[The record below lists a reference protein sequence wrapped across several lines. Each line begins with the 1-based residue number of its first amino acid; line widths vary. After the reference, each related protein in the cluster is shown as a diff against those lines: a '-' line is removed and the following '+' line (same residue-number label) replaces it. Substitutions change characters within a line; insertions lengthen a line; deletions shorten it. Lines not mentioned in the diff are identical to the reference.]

1 MAGRRIT
8 QLALLLLLSSSCAWA
23 NDGTRKPER
32 SDLRLGREDISAGQ
46 AASLVTVRT
55 ELDETPFEGINEGIQ
70 QPQHQG
76 FTFEKRMPTLQDED
90 VDDLQESGPARSP
103 TAEEAAQITTPP
115 SLNLPILQ
123 RQDNNNNNQG
133 QIDDLNSRLQ
143 SAQQSAQQALQS
155 LSDASR
161 RVSQASQQLS
171 QSSQQLSQQSQ
182 QLSQSSQR
190 LSQQSQQLSQSV
202 QQLTQAVS
210 SALSS
215 GSSAFASCTS
225 SASVALAQASG
236 ELSSKVGEAQAQIT
250 LANNQAQNQVQQAQG
265 TAVSITQAA
274 LAIVGTFIG
283 SSLLT
288 VLIVW
293 LIIRHKRKQKDRAA
307 APMNTGVSSYYG
319 GGPGAEAY
327 GSIARDVKD
336 MMLSPASGTTK
347 IGSEPARSM
356 GGSRGNDMVTRGY
369 GREKEGGMT
378 EAGGGGGR
386 GGPGD
391 VQIGYAR
398 STNYRERKAPKLS
411 EPPPS
416 RKKDSPAA
424 DGMATPRTPKYEV
437 FPRVTKSPSAP
448 PPGANRRPR
457 SSIQP
462 DYNLQEWL
470 QTTTVS
476 PFGTLERPN
485 ATNNNNNN
493 ATNNTSKSAAAAAAA
508 ARPEFNNN
516 DQPQGTERPQPKPQQ
531 PKRTSEVKWPLQGSS
546 SSEVPSRSNSN
557 TSRDADSAE
566 AEPGAGD
573 NAGGV
578 AVVYQP
584 PAAVARLPAPPRTI
598 ASSGPAATRSVRV
611 GVESMRGIGLPGVAR
626 KLPLRNT

>member
-1 MAGRRIT
+1 MAGRRVT

-32 SDLRLGREDISAGQ
+32 SDLRLGRDNISVEQ
-46 AASLVTVRT
+46 AVSLVTVKT
-55 ELDETPFEGINEGIQ
+55 ELDGTPFGGINEGFQ
-70 QPQHQG
+70 QARHQG
-76 FTFEKRMPTLQDED
+76 RIFEERTPLQPDKD
-90 VDDLQESGPARSP
+90 IDDLQQSQARTP
-103 TAEEAAQITTPP
+103 TAEEAAHITTPP
-115 SLNLPILQ
+115 SLHLPILQ
-123 RQDNNNNNQG
+123 RQDNNQG

-182 QLSQSSQR
+182 QLSQ
-190 LSQQSQQLSQSV
+190 QSQQLSASLQQATQSV
-202 QQLTQAVS
+202 QSLTQAVS

-236 ELSSKVGEAQAQIT
+236 ELASKVGEAQAQIT
-250 LANNQAQNQVQQAQG
+250 LANTQVQQAQG

-307 APMNTGVSSYYG
+307 RPMNTGVSSYYG

-327 GSIARDVKD
+327 GEITKDVKE
-336 MMLSPASGTTK
+336 MMSPASGTTK
-347 IGSEPARSM
+347 VGSETARSF

-369 GREKEGGMT
+369 GREKEGGMGTTGMAT
-378 EAGGGGGR
+378 EPSPGAGGG
-386 GGPGD
+386 GD

-411 EPPPS
+411 EPPPA
-416 RKKDSPAA
+416 RRKDSGAG
-424 DGMATPRTPKYEV
+424 DGTPTPRTPKYEV
-437 FPRVTKSPSAP
+437 FPKVAKSPPAAAP
-448 PPGANRRPR
+448 PAPGMLGAGGYRPRPR

-462 DYNLQEWL
+462 DYNLQDWL

-485 ATNNNNNN
+485 
-493 ATNNTSKSAAAAAAA
+493 NTTAAAAAATTATTTQPTA
-508 ARPEFNNN
+508 APPP
-516 DQPQGTERPQPKPQQ
+516 PQQQQQQ
-531 PKRTSEVKWPLQGSS
+531 PKRTSEVKWPLQSSS
-546 SSEVPSRSNSN
+546 SSEPPSRSNSN
-557 TSRDADSAE
+557 TSRDAE
-566 AEPGAGD
+566 ADADADADAGE
-573 NAGGV
+573 V
-578 AVVYQP
+578 ATFQP
-584 PAAVARLPAPPRTI
+584 APAAVGRVPAPPRRVSA

-626 KLPLRNT
+626 KVTLRDSNAESLGGWQR